1 MMRAIAKRFSEGGF
15 TLPEL
20 ATELDMGQDALLE
33 RLFMM
38 ERLGFIV
45 RSGVHLASRAEDA
58 LCRCS
63 GCSGCREVTGYA
75 LTGKG
80 GGWRGQRGRKAK
92 LCNASRPGLGKD
104 VQSCSF
110 QGSRP

>member
-20 ATELDMGQDALLE
+20 AIELDVEQDVLLE

-38 ERLGFIV
+38 ERLGFI
-45 RSGVHLASRAEDA
+45 RRNGGCNEPQRTDDA

-63 GCSGCREVTGYA
+63 GCSGCREP
-75 LTGKG
+75 
-80 GGWRGQRGRKAK
+80 RGREVVEYTLTEK
-92 LCNASRPGLGKD
+92 GKRLAGIKKRED
-104 VQSCSF
+104 L
-110 QGSRP
+110 

>member
-45 RSGVHLASRAEDA
+45 RSGGCTWPPRAEDA

-80 GGWRGQRGRKAK
+80 RRLAGTKGPKGE
-92 LCNASRPGLGKD
+92 
-104 VQSCSF
+104 VV
-110 QGSRP
+110 

>member
-45 RSGVHLASRAEDA
+45 RSGGRGVSGALYLQSAVAGSNAILRLISCRAA
-58 LCRCS
+58 P
-63 GCSGCREVTGYA
+63 
-75 LTGKG
+75 K
-80 GGWRGQRGRKAK
+80 K
-92 LCNASRPGLGKD
+92 
-104 VQSCSF
+104 
-110 QGSRP
+110 